1 MIQTLKMTIKG
12 VGLAAAILILPLMGH
27 RLHKHYLYDAKGMS
41 VIKLLGEYSGGT
53 GFQVKYKGKQYTL
66 TNFHIC
72 AAADQ
77 EDTLKSVD
85 YFGNTRRLKVLARY
99 DKNDLCVL
107 EPISFLPAIR
117 LANSYYMHEQIYLI
131 GHPRLEALTMQT
143 ASLVAKYDINI
154 MMPCHKYSERRRCTT
169 STYDEPVYC
178 SKIFTALHANV
189 ISYGGNSG
197 SPVLDDF
204 GNLVGVLFAGQRS
217 AVTASYI
224 VPLEYVKDF
233 LKGLK

>member
-1 MIQTLKMTIKG
+1 MIQTLKTMIKG
-12 VGLAAAILILPLMGH
+12 VCLAAAILILPLMGH
-27 RLHKHYLYDAKGMS
+27 RIHKHYLYDIKGMS
-41 VIKLLGEYSGGT
+41 VVKLLGDMSGGT
-53 GFQVKYKGKQYTL
+53 GFQVKYEGKQYTL
-66 TNFHIC
+66 TNYHIC
-72 AAADQ
+72 AVADE
-77 EDTLKSVD
+77 EDTLQSTD
-85 YFGNTRRLKVLARY
+85 YFGNTRRLKVIARY

-117 LANSYYMHEQIYLI
+117 LANSYYMHEQIYLV

-143 ASLVAKYDINI
+143 ASLVAKYFINI
-154 MMPCHKYSERRRCTT
+154 MLPCEEQTYKSKCVGT
-169 STYDEPVYC
+169 SSSSKSYC
-178 SKIFTALHANV
+178 MRTFETLHANV

-204 GNLVGVLFAGQRS
+204 GNLIGVLFAGQRS

-233 LKGLK
+233 LKNL